1 MLSKRNEEK
10 MSRGDKLPTYEIAK
24 RLKLNYIYVIRRVRL
39 GRIPSEYINGEYL
52 VSLKDAEDYFSIE
65 HEDEGKRDMNGKLS
79 AATVAKK
86 YGVSYKSI
94 RKKLKI
100 GEIPSVK
107 QGGYYYIDPKDAEE
121 YFGKL

>member
-24 RLKLNYIYVIRRVRL
+24 RLKLNYIYVLRRVRL

-52 VSLKDAEDYFSIE
+52 VSLKDAEDYYSIE
-65 HEDEGKRDMNGKLS
+65 HEGKRDMNGKLS

-86 YGVSYKSI
+86 VWGKLQVI
-94 RKKLKI
+94 RKKLKV

-107 QGGYYYIDPKDAEE
+107 QGGYYYIDPNDAEE
-121 YFGKL
+121 YFGK